1 MYEEILQSFPAGSP
15 QAARRADD
23 YARACR
29 CEGIVAT
36 VVMDLESDSFLV
48 LADRVREA
56 LPLAA

>member
-29 CEGIVAT
+29 REGMPAT
-36 VVMDLESDSFLV
+36 VVMDLETDSFLV
-48 LADRVREA
+48 LTDRDRAVR
-56 LPLAA
+56 LLAA